1 MSNDFS
7 ELMASIEAE
16 AEAEGPDGIRRL
28 NELRTRYR
36 LANQLI
42 TLRREARL
50 SQSELAGMTGIL
62 QSEISRIARG
72 ITAPNENTWARL
84 VAPLGYELALVPST
98 RRDPVPA

>member
-16 AEAEGPDGIRRL
+16 AEGPGGIRRL

-42 TLRREARL
+42 TLRRQAKL
-50 SQSELAGMTGIL
+50 SQSELARITGIL
-62 QSEISRIARG
+62 QSEISRIECG
-72 ITAPNENTWARL
+72 VTAPNEGTWARL
-84 VAPLGYELALVPST
+84 AEPFGYELALVPST
-98 RRDPVPA
+98 RKDPVSA

>member
-16 AEAEGPDGIRRL
+16 AGAEGPDGIRRL

-42 TLRREARL
+42 TLRREAKL
-50 SQSELAGMTGIL
+50 SQKDLARKTGIL
-62 QSEISRIARG
+62 QSEISRIERG
-72 ITAPNENTWARL
+72 VTSPNETTWARL
-84 VAPLGYELALVPST
+84 AAPLGYELALVPSA
-98 RRDPVPA
+98 RKGPVPA